1 MCSEMQLKELN
12 DRILYAG
19 QEATVKEPDM
29 EHRLVPNWKRVR
41 QGRIFSPCLFNL
53 YEEYIMQNAG
63 LDEAQAGIKMAG
75 RNINNLGYADNRKRR
90 RTKDPLDESERGK

>member
-29 EHRLVPNWKRVR
+29 EHRLVPNWKKSTLRPY
-41 QGRIFSPCLFNL
+41 IFTLL
-53 YEEYIMQNAG
+53 I
-63 LDEAQAGIKMAG
+63 
-75 RNINNLGYADNRKRR
+75 
-90 RTKDPLDESERGK
+90 